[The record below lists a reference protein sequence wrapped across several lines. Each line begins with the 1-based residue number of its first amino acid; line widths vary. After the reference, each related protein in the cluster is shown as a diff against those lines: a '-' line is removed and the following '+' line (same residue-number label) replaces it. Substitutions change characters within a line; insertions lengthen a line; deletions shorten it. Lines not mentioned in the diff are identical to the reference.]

1 MSRKGEADSPSFVLN
16 ARTEIEKKELLTVNA
31 IGSPSERTG
40 LSSNVYE
47 SEVSIRG
54 KRKK

>member
-16 ARTEIEKKELLTVNA
+16 ARTEIEKKELLVNA